1 MFLKLSLFYD
11 IFKKN
16 KTLYLLFKFINN
28 SITTKVMKNCL
39 FILILLVFF
48 SCTETKN
55 DLKVIEGNAIGTTFT
70 VRYLADGSN
79 NYEIKIDSLIAA
91 INKSASTYI
100 PTSDLSKINKGD
112 TTVSADA
119 NLQEVFTK
127 SAKIFKETEG
137 AFDPTVG
144 ILVNAYG
151 FGPEKPI
158 ENLDSLKV
166 EELLK
171 FVGFDKV
178 QLENEKIKK
187 LYPEIY
193 LDFNAI
199 AKGYLVDMVSRM
211 FEKNGVVNYMVEIGG
226 EIRARGKNEKG
237 TPWKIAI
244 ENPNTDGSRSFAT
257 VIELRDESIATSGN
271 YRKFK
276 VKEDGTKYVHTINPK
291 TGYAKESN
299 LLSASVI
306 SKADC
311 ADVDAYATAFMEM
324 GFEKST
330 VFLKNHPELKAFLI
344 YVNEK
349 GEIQTYKSDN
359 FNN

>member
-1 MFLKLSLFYD
+1 MIFLR
-11 IFKKN
+11 IN
-16 KTLYLLFKFINN
+16 KTLYLPSNFINN
-28 SITTKVMKNCL
+28 SITVKVMKNCL
-39 FILILLVFF
+39 LLLFLLGFISCGNKESELKIL
-48 SCTETKN
+48 
-55 DLKVIEGNAIGTTFT
+55 EGNAIGTTFT
-70 VRYLADGSN
+70 IRYLDAGSN
-79 NYEIKIDSLIAA
+79 NYETKIDSLITA

-112 TTVSADA
+112 TTVLADA
-119 NLQEVFTK
+119 NLQQVFTK

-144 ILVNAYG
+144 ILVNAWG

-166 EELLK
+166 QELLK

-178 QLENEKIKK
+178 QLENGKIKK

-211 FEKNGVVNYMVEIGG
+211 FEKNGVKNYMVEIGG

-257 VIELRDESIATSGN
+257 VIELKDESIATSGN

-291 TGYAKESN
+291 TGCAKESN

-306 SKADC
+306 SKSDC

-324 GFEKST
+324 GFEKSKI
-330 VFLKNHPELKAFLI
+330 FLKSHPELKAFLI
-344 YVNEK
+344 YVDEK
-349 GEIQTYKSDN
+349 GEMQTYKSDN
-359 FNN
+359 FDN

>member
-1 MFLKLSLFYD
+1 MIFLRNKL
-11 IFKKN
+11 
-16 KTLYLLFKFINN
+16 TLYLPFNFFNN

-39 FILILLVFF
+39 FVLILLVFF
-48 SCTETKN
+48 SCTDTKN
-55 DLKVIEGNAIGTTFT
+55 NLKIIDGNAIGTTFT
-70 VRYLADGSN
+70 VRYLAADTN
-79 NYEIKIDSLIAA
+79 NYETKIDSLINA

-112 TTVSADA
+112 TTILADA
-119 NLQEVFTK
+119 NLQEVFKK

-137 AFDPTVG
+137 AFDPTIG
-144 ILVNAYG
+144 ILVNAWG

-166 EELLK
+166 QELLK

-178 QLENEKIKK
+178 QLQNGKIKK

-193 LDFNAI
+193 IDFNAI
-199 AKGYLVDMVSRM
+199 AKGYLVDMLSRM
-211 FEKNGVVNYMVEIGG
+211 FEKNGVANYMIEIGG
-226 EIRARGKNEKG
+226 EIRARGNNEKG

-244 ENPNTDGSRSFAT
+244 ENPNTDGTRSFAT
-257 VIELRDESIATSGN
+257 VIELKDESIATSGN
-271 YRKFK
+271 YRKYK

-291 TGYAKESN
+291 TGFAKESN

-306 SKADC
+306 STSDC

-324 GFEKST
+324 GLEKST
-330 VFLKNHPELKAFLI
+330 AFLKNHPELKVYLI
-344 YVNEK
+344 FIDEK
-349 GEIQTYKSDN
+349 GEIQTYKSAN

>member
-1 MFLKLSLFYD
+1 
-11 IFKKN
+11 
-16 KTLYLLFKFINN
+16 
-28 SITTKVMKNCL
+28 MKNCL
-39 FILILLVFF
+39 FAALLLLFL
-48 SCTETKN
+48 SCESPKN

-70 VRYLADGSN
+70 VRYLDAGSN
-79 NYEIKIDSLIAA
+79 NYEFKIDSLIAA

-112 TTVSADA
+112 TSVFADA
-119 NLQEVFTK
+119 NLQEVFIK
-127 SAKIFKETEG
+127 SERIYRETDG

-144 ILVNAYG
+144 ILVNAWG

-158 ENLDSLKV
+158 ENLDSLKIQ
-166 EELLK
+166 ELLK

-178 QLENEKIKK
+178 KLLNGKIKK

-199 AKGYLVDMVSRM
+199 AKGYLVDMLSRM
-211 FEKNGVVNYMVEIGG
+211 FEKNGIANYMVEIGG
-226 EIRARGKNEKG
+226 EIMARGQNEKG
-237 TPWKIAI
+237 LPWKIAI
-244 ENPNTDGSRSFAT
+244 ENPNTDGTRSFAT
-257 VIELRDESIATSGN
+257 VIELKDESMATSGN

-291 TGYAKESN
+291 TGFAKESN

-306 SKADC
+306 SKSDC

-324 GFEKST
+324 GFEKSKA
-330 VFLKNHPELKAFLI
+330 FLKNHPELKAFLI
-344 YVNEK
+344 Y
-349 GEIQTYKSDN
+349 
-359 FNN
+359 

>member
-1 MFLKLSLFYD
+1 
-11 IFKKN
+11 
-16 KTLYLLFKFINN
+16 
-28 SITTKVMKNCL
+28 MKNCL
-39 FILILLVFF
+39 FVILIMLFL
-48 SCTETKN
+48 SCKN
-55 DLKVIEGNAIGTTFT
+55 AKNNLNIIEGNAIGTTFT
-70 VRYLADGSN
+70 VRYIDFGSN
-79 NYEIKIDSLIAA
+79 NYEVKIDSLIAA

-112 TTVSADA
+112 TTVLVDA
-119 NLQEVFTK
+119 NLQEVFIK
-127 SAKIFKETEG
+127 SEKIYRETDG

-144 ILVNAYG
+144 ILVNAWG

-166 EELLK
+166 QELLK

-178 QLENEKIKK
+178 KLENGKIKK

-199 AKGYLVDMVSRM
+199 AKGYLVDMLSRM
-211 FEKNGVVNYMVEIGG
+211 FEKNGIANYMVEIGG
-226 EIRARGKNEKG
+226 EIRARGQNEKG
-237 TPWKIAI
+237 LPWKIAI
-244 ENPNTDGSRSFAT
+244 ENPNADGTRSFAT
-257 VIELRDESIATSGN
+257 IIELKDASIATSGN

-291 TGYAKESN
+291 TGYAIESN

-306 SKADC
+306 SKLDC

-324 GFEKST
+324 G
-330 VFLKNHPELKAFLI
+330 
-344 YVNEK
+344 
-349 GEIQTYKSDN
+349 
-359 FNN
+359 

>member
-1 MFLKLSLFYD
+1 
-11 IFKKN
+11 
-16 KTLYLLFKFINN
+16 
-28 SITTKVMKNCL
+28 MKNCL
-39 FILILLVFF
+39 FAVLLLLFL
-48 SCTETKN
+48 SCESPKN
-55 DLKVIEGNAIGTTFT
+55 DLNVIEGNAIGTTFT
-70 VRYLADGSN
+70 VRYLDAGSN
-79 NYEIKIDSLIAA
+79 NYEFKIDSLIAA

-112 TTVSADA
+112 TTVIADA

-166 EELLK
+166 QELLK
-171 FVGFDKV
+171 FVGYDKV
-178 QLENEKIKK
+178 KLENGKIKK

-211 FEKNGVVNYMVEIGG
+211 FEKNGVANYMVEIGG
-226 EIRARGKNEKG
+226 EIRARGQNEKG
-237 TPWKIAI
+237 LPWKIAI
-244 ENPNTDGSRSFAT
+244 ENPNSDGTRSFAT
-257 VIELRDESIATSGN
+257 VIELKDESIATSGN

-291 TGYAKESN
+291 TGFAKESD

-306 SKADC
+306 SKLDC
-311 ADVDAYATAFMEM
+311 ADVDGYATAFLEM
-324 GFEKST
+324 GFEKSKS
-330 VFLKNHPELKAFLI
+330 FLKNHPDLEAFLI

-349 GEIQTYKSDN
+349 GEMQTYKSDN

>member
-1 MFLKLSLFYD
+1 
-11 IFKKN
+11 
-16 KTLYLLFKFINN
+16 
-28 SITTKVMKNCL
+28 MKNCL
-39 FILILLVFF
+39 FTLILLVFL
-48 SCTETKN
+48 SCGNNEGS
-55 DLKVIEGNAIGTTFT
+55 LKIIEGNTIGTTFT
-70 VRYLADGSN
+70 VRYLGDEAHK
-79 NYEIKIDSLIAA
+79 YETQIDSLTAA

-112 TTVSADA
+112 TTVLVDA
-119 NLQEVFTK
+119 NLREIFIK
-127 SAKIFKETEG
+127 SEKIYKETEG

-144 ILVNAYG
+144 ILVNAWG
-151 FGPEKPI
+151 FGPGKQI
-158 ENLDSLKV
+158 ENLDSLKIN
-166 EELLK
+166 ELLK

-178 QLENEKIKK
+178 KLENGKIKK

-211 FEKNGVVNYMVEIGG
+211 FEKSGVSNYMVEIGG
-226 EIRARGKNEKG
+226 EIRTRGHNEKG
-237 TPWKIAI
+237 MPWKIAI

-257 VIELRDESIATSGN
+257 VIKLKDESIATSGN

-276 VKEDGTKYVHTINPK
+276 IKEDGTKYVHTINPK

-306 SKADC
+306 STLDC

-324 GFEKST
+324 GFEKSKA
-330 VFLKNHPELKAFLI
+330 FLKNHPELKAFLI
-344 YVNEK
+344 FVDEK
-349 GEIQTYKSDN
+349 GGMQTYKSDN
-359 FNN
+359 FDN